1 MVCLVHTGPGSYNVT
16 NGFDKIKRDAESLGT
31 LQGFGLEQLG
41 VLYSKPGTSF
51 ASQVK
56 RLKGSELDTA
66 PHVDIPGPGQ
76 YHKEQSWV
84 KNRMGSTQWNK
95 SSSMGWTRVTTQH

>member
-1 MVCLVHTGPGSYNVT
+1 MT
-16 NGFDKIKRDAESLGT
+16 NGFDKIKRDAESMST

-56 RLKGSELDTA
+56 RLKGSELDA
-66 PHVDIPGPGQ
+66 SPQADIPGPGQ
-76 YHKEQSWV
+76 YHKE
-84 KNRMGSTQWNK
+84 
-95 SSSMGWTRVTTQH
+95 